1 MNINHKSHMKHLFTF
16 LPMVGMICLTMF
28 MQSCEADVDLND
40 IDTSVKVNANVATP
54 IGSVKA
60 TIGDFVGDGR
70 WGIYIDSVKNHGV
83 LTFKD
88 TFSIERDFHK
98 INLANYISRK
108 TLNMNVYDQLKG
120 LMHDGKIVGTGTQIP
135 LTFPLTLK
143 LNGIN
148 KDVNK
153 QRLDS
158 ALIKN
163 ARFVSK
169 ITPAGNLPIE
179 WDWIDK
185 VTISLGENFYRPSGN
200 TIMVY
205 QRGENYTYGQEIPI
219 NVDEFSLNL
228 MKNKHPQNWK
238 EYANN
243 VTDSCT
249 FDITLYV
256 TIPTS
261 AGEIA
266 IPNTAKFQYEVGVQ
280 FIDYH
285 AIWGMFEPS
294 DDMSADAED
303 YISEFWSPWNSI
315 NKLCLPLAKPSIDV
329 ALTTQMAGAL
339 ILQGDHLYT
348 KNAQGDVR
356 YATFGGNKT
365 LYKYFN
371 KNEYLPLDSEIGAK
385 TTIHMLFD
393 SDPERGHIDNLLSI
407 RPDAVGYKFAIN
419 FNEQETPQLRI
430 TDDASIR
437 IDAACELPMIF
448 NEGVTLAYSDTIT
461 DIDLSSI
468 DIDEMLSEVTVLDT
482 LESASAK
489 LVITLENSIPL
500 EFLGSFTCLDEHN
513 NVIIDPR
520 TEKPLMITKNDT
532 IVIPAPNHTFEN
544 HNWTATPKQSVE
556 IVEVDL
562 EHFETLK
569 KIKKVAFYA
578 ELNDHAMQQAYDQGL
593 FNVKL
598 TDDNYI
604 RIKLALGAS
613 VEAVLN
619 LDSVIN
625 Q

>member
-1 MNINHKSHMKHLFTF
+1 
-16 LPMVGMICLTMF
+16 
-28 MQSCEADVDLND
+28 
-40 IDTSVKVNANVATP
+40 
-54 IGSVKA
+54 
-60 TIGDFVGDGR
+60 
-70 WGIYIDSVKNHGV
+70 
-83 LTFKD
+83 
-88 TFSIERDFHK
+88 
-98 INLANYISRK
+98 
-108 TLNMNVYDQLKG
+108 
-120 LMHDGKIVGTGTQIP
+120 
-135 LTFPLTLK
+135 
-143 LNGIN
+143 
-148 KDVNK
+148 
-153 QRLDS
+153 
-158 ALIKN
+158 
-163 ARFVSK
+163 
-169 ITPAGNLPIE
+169 
-179 WDWIDK
+179 
-185 VTISLGENFYRPSGN
+185 
-200 TIMVY
+200 
-205 QRGENYTYGQEIPI
+205 
-219 NVDEFSLNL
+219 
-228 MKNKHPQNWK
+228 MKNKNPQSWK
-238 EYANN
+238 DYVNN

-249 FDITLYV
+249 FDITVFV
-256 TIPTS
+256 TVPTS
-261 AGEIA
+261 AGTVS
-266 IPNTAKFQYEVGVQ
+266 IPSTAAFQYDLGVQ
-280 FIDYH
+280 FINHH
-285 AIWGMFEPS
+285 AVWGMFEPS
-294 DDMSADAED
+294 KDMSAEAED
-303 YISEFWSPWNSI
+303 RIADFWSPWNTI
-315 NKLCLPLAKPSIDV
+315 QKLNLPLAEPSIDV
-329 ALTTQMAGAL
+329 AIVTEVAGAF
-339 ILQGDHLYT
+339 ILEGDYLYT
-348 KNAQGDVR
+348 KNEQGEKR
-356 YATFGGNKT
+356 YATFKGSQQ
-365 LYKYFN
+365 LYKYFD
-371 KNEYLPLDSEIGAK
+371 KNEYLPLSSAIGSK
-385 TTIHMLFD
+385 TNTHILFD
-393 SDPERGHIDNLLSI
+393 DDPERGHIDNLLTI
-407 RPDAVGYKFAIN
+407 RPDKVGYKFAFKPN
-419 FNEQETPQLRI
+419 QQETPQLRI

-437 IDAACELPMIF
+437 LDAACELPMIF

-520 TEKPLMITKNDT
+520 TEKPLLITKNDT

>member
-1 MNINHKSHMKHLFTF
+1 
-16 LPMVGMICLTMF
+16 
-28 MQSCEADVDLND
+28 
-40 IDTSVKVNANVATP
+40 
-54 IGSVKA
+54 
-60 TIGDFVGDGR
+60 
-70 WGIYIDSVKNHGV
+70 
-83 LTFKD
+83 
-88 TFSIERDFHK
+88 
-98 INLANYISRK
+98 
-108 TLNMNVYDQLKG
+108 
-120 LMHDGKIVGTGTQIP
+120 
-135 LTFPLTLK
+135 
-143 LNGIN
+143 
-148 KDVNK
+148 
-153 QRLDS
+153 
-158 ALIKN
+158 
-163 ARFVSK
+163 
-169 ITPAGNLPIE
+169 
-179 WDWIDK
+179 
-185 VTISLGENFYRPSGN
+185 
-200 TIMVY
+200 
-205 QRGENYTYGQEIPI
+205 
-219 NVDEFSLNL
+219 
-228 MKNKHPQNWK
+228 
-238 EYANN
+238 
-243 VTDSCT
+243 
-249 FDITLYV
+249 
-256 TIPTS
+256 
-261 AGEIA
+261 
-266 IPNTAKFQYEVGVQ
+266 
-280 FIDYH
+280 
-285 AIWGMFEPS
+285 
-294 DDMSADAED
+294 MSADAED

-315 NKLCLPLAKPSIDV
+315 NKLCLPLAQPSIDV
-329 ALTTQMAGAL
+329 SLTTQMAGAL
-339 ILQGDHLYT
+339 ILQGDYLYT

-371 KNEYLPLDSEIGAK
+371 KNEYLPLDSEIGAE

-407 RPDAVGYKFAIN
+407 RPDAVGYKFAVN

-437 IDAACELPMIF
+437 LDAACELPMIF

-461 DIDLSSI
+461 DIDLSSV
-468 DIDEMLSEVTVLDT
+468 DIHEMLSEVTVLDT

-500 EFLGSFTCLDEHN
+500 EFMGSFTCLDEHN